1 MSLAPKNH
9 NCSERFPEKPMDDS
23 FPESDPRRKRL
34 KEIFNDKAFL
44 RKNQGE
50 PPFKLA
56 SGGTSYV
63 FFDCKLI
70 TQDPEGISLIAELIF
85 ERICKLDVASIGGIQ
100 TGAIPIGTAVAQ
112 LSYTRKRP
120 IQAFWVRQEKKTHGT
135 EKWIEGNLKPNSNV
149 VIVEDVTTKGN
160 SVFESI
166 DRVRE
171 LDCNILEV
179 ISLVDRE
186 HGARKRLNDA
196 GYRFSS
202 VFTISEFSQNSN

>member
-1 MSLAPKNH
+1 MSTVTY
-9 NCSERFPEKPMDDS
+9 

-34 KEIFNDKAFL
+34 KEIFNERAFL
-44 RKNQGE
+44 RKKPGE

-56 SGGTSYV
+56 SGGTSPV
-63 FFDCKLI
+63 FFDCKLV

-85 ERICKLDVASIGGIQ
+85 DRISDYEVESIGGIQ
-100 TGAIPIGTAVAQ
+100 TGAIPIETAVTQ
-112 LSYTRKRP
+112 LSFSKKKP
-120 IQAFWVRQEKKTHGT
+120 IKGFWVRQEKKTHGT
-135 EKWIEGNLKPNSNV
+135 EKWIEGNLEPRSSV

-171 LDCNILEV
+171 LECEIVEV

-186 HGARKRLNDA
+186 EGARKRLSDA
-196 GYRFSS
+196 GYRFTPM
-202 VFTISEFSQNSN
+202 FTISEFSQ

>member
-1 MSLAPKNH
+1 
-9 NCSERFPEKPMDDS
+9 MDDS

-34 KEIFNDKAFL
+34 KAIFNEKAFL
-44 RKNQGE
+44 RKKPGE

-56 SGGTSYV
+56 SGGTSFV
-63 FFDCKLI
+63 FFDCKLV

-85 ERICKLDVASIGGIQ
+85 DRISIYKVDSIGGIQ

-112 LSYTRKRP
+112 LSFIRKKP

-135 EKWIEGNLKPNSNV
+135 EKWIEGNLKPRSNV

-171 LDCNILEV
+171 LDCSILEV

-186 HGARKRLNDA
+186 DGARKRLADA
-196 GYRFSS
+196 GYRFTPM
-202 VFTISEFSQNSN
+202 FTISEFSQNTS